1 MDDNSTTTTTVQTKE
16 IEIKL
21 AREDNI
27 KLIIVHQPTLSRI
40 TFPNYLE
47 N

>member
-1 MDDNSTTTTTVQTKE
+1 MDENSTTTTTVQTKG
-16 IEIKL
+16 IEIIF

-27 KLIIVHQPTLSRI
+27 KLIIVCQPLSRI